1 MSHMDIQT
9 DRRMVRSMD
18 RQDGQVDGQ
27 TGWSGRWT
35 DRMIRSMDRQ
45 DGQVNGQMDGQVDG
59 QTDGQVIIFLATN
72 YNLKVKECVV

>member
-27 TGWSGRWT
+27 TGWSGQWTDGWSGRWT
-35 DRMIRSMDRQ
+35 DGWS
-45 DGQVNGQMDGQVDG
+45 GHN
-59 QTDGQVIIFLATN
+59 IFGYQL
-72 YNLKVKECVV
+72 

>member
-9 DRRMVRSMD
+9 DRRMV
-18 RQDGQVDGQ
+18 
-27 TGWSGRWT
+27 
-35 DRMIRSMDRQ
+35 RSMDRQ